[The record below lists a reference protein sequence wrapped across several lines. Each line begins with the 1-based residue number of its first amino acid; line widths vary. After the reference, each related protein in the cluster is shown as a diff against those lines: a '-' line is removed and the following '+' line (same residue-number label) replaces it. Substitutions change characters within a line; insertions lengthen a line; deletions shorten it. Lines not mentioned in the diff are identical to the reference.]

1 MEMNV
6 LAENET
12 SVIAMPALK
21 GPEFYDA
28 INRKTINANIKLIFE
43 ASSNCQTDLALVLI
57 FVKDKLLTLTL
68 NVHITLPINH
78 IHINLQF

>member
-1 MEMNV
+1 MKINIVEMNV

-28 INRKTINANIKLIFE
+28 TNRKTINANIKLIFE
-43 ASSNCQTDLALVLI
+43 ASSNC
-57 FVKDKLLTLTL
+57 
-68 NVHITLPINH
+68 
-78 IHINLQF
+78 